1 MASSDNFAP
10 PLETPV
16 AFIIFNRPESTSR
29 VFSAIAKA
37 KPKKLLII
45 SDGPRQSRA
54 GEEKLVEECRRIAL
68 SVDWDCEVLTNFS
81 ESNLGCRDRVSTGL
95 DWVFSQV
102 GEAIILEDDCWP
114 SEDFFRFTSELL
126 ERFRND
132 ERIGSIS
139 GTWEEGLGAPSHSYH
154 FSQFPRIWGWATWAR
169 VWRKYD
175 VSIRQWPELK
185 KAEFLRT
192 KLRSKKSRRFW
203 RQILDDVYLGKID
216 TWDYQ
221 LTLLHWSEKLV
232 SVIPSKNLVS
242 NIGFGPDAT
251 HTLNPHSA
259 LANAETRALGS
270 LIDHPTNVFR
280 NEAIDD
286 LYEILRFSKPITL
299 LWLNRI
305 YNSMP
310 SLFQLIVK
318 TVYQGIR
325 RVGPLK

>member
-1 MASSDNFAP
+1 MA
-10 PLETPV
+10 L
-16 AFIIFNRPESTSR
+16 IIFNRPDSTSR

-45 SDGPRQSRA
+45 SDGPRQSRS
-54 GEEKLVEECRRIAL
+54 GEEKLVAECRRIAL

-95 DWVFSQV
+95 DWVFSEV
-102 GEAIILEDDCWP
+102 GEAIILEDDCLP

-126 ERFRND
+126 VRFRND

-139 GTWEEGLGAPSHSYH
+139 GTWEESLKAPSHSYH

-175 VSIRQWPELK
+175 VAIRQWPELK
-185 KAEFLRT
+185 NSGFLRT
-192 KLRSKKSRRFW
+192 KLGTQKSRRFW
-203 RQILDDVYLGKID
+203 TQILDDVYSGKID

-221 LTLLHWSEKLV
+221 LSLLHWSEKLI

-251 HTLNPHSA
+251 HTLNSNSA
-259 LANAETRALGS
+259 LANAETHALGS
-270 LIDHPTNVFR
+270 LIHHPANVSR

-286 LYEILRFSKPITL
+286 LYEGLRFSKPITL
-299 LWLNRI
+299 LWLHRL

-310 SLFQLIVK
+310 SLFQMIVK
-318 TVYQGIR
+318 TAFRSIR
-325 RVGPLK
+325 RVGPPK

>member
-1 MASSDNFAP
+1 MTSSETFRP

-16 AFIIFNRPESTSR
+16 ALIIFNRPESTSR

-45 SDGPRQSRA
+45 SDGPRKSRA

-81 ESNLGCRDRVSTGL
+81 DINLGCRDRVSTGL
-95 DWVFSQV
+95 DWVFSEV
-102 GEAIILEDDCWP
+102 GEAIILEDDCLP
-114 SEDFFRFTSELL
+114 SQDFFRFTSELL

-139 GTWEEGLGAPSHSYH
+139 GTYEEGLKASSHSYH

-175 VSIRQWPELK
+175 VAIRQWPGQKRLG
-185 KAEFLRT
+185 FLRT
-192 KLRSKKSRRFW
+192 ALQTQESRRFW
-203 RQILDDVYLGKID
+203 RQNLDAVHSGRID

-221 LTLLHWSEKLV
+221 LSLLHWSEKLV
-232 SVIPSKNLVS
+232 SVIPHRNLVS

-251 HTLNPHSA
+251 HTLNSHSS
-259 LANAETRALGS
+259 LANSKTQDLEFPL
-270 LIDHPTNVFR
+270 DHPKVCSQNQALDRAYEQSKFSDSPALMLVTRIFNYLPKSLQEFAKKVFGR
-280 NEAIDD
+280 
-286 LYEILRFSKPITL
+286 LR
-299 LWLNRI
+299 
-305 YNSMP
+305 
-310 SLFQLIVK
+310 
-318 TVYQGIR
+318 G
-325 RVGPLK
+325 